1 MVMQNRQYI
10 IWLTWVN
17 INRFSI
23 HSINKYYNA
32 AVGTNTG
39 LSDTID
45 IDCQSGLERGIT
57 TNLALLADY
66 SIFEYQG
73 IVGVDQGTG
82 LQYLCIGDEM
92 ISYIKR
98 IRNGLEVNEEKI
110 SFEEIRELEIGG
122 NFLMAD
128 STLKNFKKEI
138 WFPDLFTRNK

>member
-1 MVMQNRQYI
+1 
-10 IWLTWVN
+10 
-17 INRFSI
+17 
-23 HSINKYYNA
+23 
-32 AVGTNTG
+32 
-39 LSDTID
+39 
-45 IDCQSGLERGIT
+45 
-57 TNLALLADY
+57 LLADY

-138 WFPDLFTRNK
+138 